1 MIDCVL
7 QGRKNYSHKPV
18 GDGQFNNSVNFETDM
33 KKILIANR
41 GEIALRI
48 MRSAREM
55 GIKTVAVYSAADR
68 EALHVRYADEAV
80 FIGGA
85 PSSESYLAGKKIIE
99 ACCKTGAEAIHPGY
113 GFLSENAAFARQ
125 VREAGLILIG
135 PSPEAMEVM
144 GNKLSAKAAAMK
156 YDIPMVP
163 GTEEAISDVPEAKK
177 RAIEVGFPILIK
189 AAAGGGGKGM
199 RIVERAEDFEEQ
211 MQLAVSEATS
221 AFGDGSVFIE
231 RYVSSPRHIEIQVLG
246 DTHGNIVH
254 LFERECSVQRRH
266 QKVIEEAPSS
276 ILTPEIRRAMGKCAV
291 DVARSVNYTG
301 AGTVEFIMDDRLN
314 FYFLEMNTRLQV
326 EHPVTELITGVDL
339 VKEQIGI
346 AGGEVISFKQEDLEI
361 IGHAIE
367 LRVYAE
373 DPANNF
379 LPDIGKLQTYVTPKG
394 PGVRVDD
401 GFEQGMEIPIY
412 YDPMIAK
419 LTVHGKDRTESI
431 ERMIRAIDEYDI
443 TGISTTLGFG
453 KFVMQ
458 HPAFR
463 SGQFDTHFV
472 QKYFKPEYLHTENE
486 EEAFIAALM
495 MGQLLN
501 KKDYTSS
508 ASLINPQ
515 TSEWVNKRR
524 QF

>member
-1 MIDCVL
+1 M
-7 QGRKNYSHKPV
+7 Q
-18 GDGQFNNSVNFETDM
+18 
-33 KKILIANR
+33 KILVANR
-41 GEIALRI
+41 GEIALRV

-55 GIKTVAVYSAADR
+55 GIKTVAVYSDVDR
-68 EALHVRYADEAV
+68 DALHVRYADEAV
-80 FIGGA
+80 HIGAA
-85 PSSESYLAGKKIIE
+85 PSNQSYLSGEKIID
-99 ACCKTGAEAIHPGY
+99 ACRKTGAEAIHPGY
-113 GFLSENAAFARQ
+113 GFLSENPAFARQ
-125 VREAGLILIG
+125 VREAGLILVG

-144 GNKLSAKAAAMK
+144 GNKLSAKAAALK

-163 GTEEAISDVPEAKK
+163 GTEEAITDIGDAKK

-199 RIVERAEDFEEQ
+199 RIVETKADFEEQ
-211 MQLAVSEATS
+211 MHLAVSEATS

-231 RYVSSPRHIEIQVLG
+231 RYVSSPKHIEIQVLG

-254 LFERECSVQRRH
+254 LFERDCSVQRRH

-276 ILTPEIRRAMGKCAV
+276 VLTPEIRERMGKCAV

-301 AGTVEFIMDDRLN
+301 AGTVEFIMDENLN

-326 EHPVTELITGVDL
+326 EHPVTELITGLDL
-339 VKEQIGI
+339 VKEQIKI
-346 AGGEVISFKQEDLEI
+346 ARGEAISFKQEDLKTK
-361 IGHAIE
+361 GHAIE

-373 DPANNF
+373 DPDNNF

-419 LTVHGKDRTESI
+419 LVTYGKDRAEAI
-431 ERMIRAIDEYDI
+431 ERMIRAIDEYQI
-443 TGISTTLGFG
+443 TGITTTLAFG

-458 HPAFR
+458 HEAFA
-463 SGQFDTHFV
+463 SGKFDTHFV
-472 QKYFKPEYLHTENE
+472 KKYFQPGSLQNDNTD
-486 EEAFIAALM
+486 EALIAALVM
-495 MGQLLN
+495 EKLLN
-501 KKDYTSS
+501 VQPVKMANAANGGPNNWVKNRR
-508 ASLINPQ
+508 AIN
-515 TSEWVNKRR
+515 
-524 QF
+524 